1 RYYLARAYEGMGRT
15 DLAATTYRSLIPYAP
30 SYPEIYY
37 RLGMIEGRTGNEAAG
52 HANLGRY
59 YMYKGNYMLA
69 KTNFEKAISRY
80 GINSRESTELMR
92 LLDSLEEKK

>member
-1 RYYLARAYEGMGRT
+1 MGKS
-15 DLAATTYRSLIPYAP
+15 DLAVGTYQSLIPYAP

-80 GINSRESTELMR
+80 GINSRESAELMR
-92 LLDSLEEKK
+92 LLDSLEEKKK